1 MTEYTQVRPRMRP
14 AVSSKSSTHVCV
26 SLCVCVSGCA
36 GYSRLGWWR
45 RRAAAAVL
53 PQAIHQVIGQLG
65 DQVHRVDDE
74 DGVVAVVD
82 KVQNVLVGM
91 SVK

>member
-1 MTEYTQVRPRMRP
+1 MSV
-14 AVSSKSSTHVCV
+14 
-26 SLCVCVSGCA
+26 CVCVSGVPETHVRA
-36 GYSRLGWWR
+36 GGGGEQRQQSSTGD
-45 RRAAAAVL
+45 
-53 PQAIHQVIGQLG
+53 HQVIGQLR